1 MSLIQPFAALRP
13 APGRAADVA
22 APPYDV
28 MNTAEARAMVSGR
41 PHSFLH
47 VSRAE
52 IDLPADTDPY
62 SAAVYACAAKHFSQL
77 RRDGVLVAD
86 SQPCYYLYRL
96 TLGAQVQTGLVA
108 VASVVAYQQQR
119 IKKHELTRTEKEDD
133 RVRHIEAVNAQTGPV
148 FWVYRDQPAI
158 RKALAG
164 GAAGDADVDFTAAD
178 GVRHQLWR
186 ISNVARMRA
195 ISAAFNRLDA
205 LYIADGHHRAAAA
218 ARVAEKRRAAGA
230 SAADWTLGVLFP
242 HTDVC
247 ILSYNRVVRDLNG
260 LDSATFL
267 QRLAA
272 HFTVTPSAQ
281 PVAPA
286 QMGEFGLYLERHWY
300 HLHYSHAAAT
310 ATSAANTA
318 EQLLNR
324 LDVNVLQTLVLE
336 PLLGI
341 TDPRRDNR
349 IDFVGG
355 SRGLM
360 GLTQRVDSG
369 EMTVAFALCP
379 TAMDDLLAVADANAI
394 MPPKSTW
401 FEPKL
406 ADGLV
411 CHLLG
416 E

>member
-62 SAAVYACAAKHFSQL
+62 SAAVYACAAKYFSQM

-86 SQPCYYLYRL
+86 PQPCYYLYRL

-119 IKKHELTRTEKEDD
+119 IKKHELTRPEKEDD

-148 FWVYRDQPAI
+148 FWVYRDQPAL
-158 RKALAG
+158 RHALAG
-164 GAAGDADVDFTAAD
+164 CAAGDADVDFTAAD
-178 GVRHQLWR
+178 GVRHQLWCVDDSRR
-186 ISNVARMRA
+186 IAT
-195 ISAAFNRLDA
+195 ISAAFNQLDA

-218 ARVAEKRRAAGA
+218 ARVADKRRAAGA

-242 HTDVC
+242 HSEVT

-267 QRLAA
+267 QQLAA

-286 QMGEFGLYLERHWY
+286 QAGEFGLYFERQWY
-300 HLHYSHAAAT
+300 HLRYSHAAAT
-310 ATSAANTA
+310 VATDVTPA

-324 LDVNVLQTLVLE
+324 LDVNVLQTLVLG

-341 TDPRRDNR
+341 TDPRRDHR

-355 SRGLM
+355 IRGLN
-360 GLTQRVDSG
+360 GLIERVDSG
-369 EMTVAFALCP
+369 DMQLAFALCP

-411 CHLLG
+411 CHLL
-416 E
+416 EE